1 MDKQEIRYL
10 EQLSES
16 FPTIEAASTEIIN
29 LQSILNLPKGTE
41 HFMSDIHGEYEAFSH
56 VLKNGSGAVRKK
68 IEDVFGHSLTTADK
82 SALAT
87 LIYYPKEKM
96 ELVKQEEED
105 MDNWYKITLYRLIE
119 VCKTVSSKYTRSK
132 VRKSLPK
139 DYSYVIEE
147 LISEKPEVLN
157 KEAYYDAIVNTI
169 VELGNA
175 ENFIVALAELIQR
188 LVIDRLHVIGDI
200 YDRGA
205 GSHLIMDRLC
215 KYHSLD
221 IQWGNHDV
229 LWMGAALGNKACI
242 ASAIRNSIRYGNLDM
257 LEEGYGI
264 NMLPL
269 ATFAMDVYAKDPCT
283 RFVLKGEV
291 NATEMETQLVKKMHK
306 AIAIIKFK
314 LDGQLCKKYP
324 EFGMSDRSMLDR
336 IDYEH
341 GTVKIGDVDYPM
353 QDMHFPTIDPKDP
366 TKLSPEEESVMK
378 HLQSSFVHCEKLQKH
393 MNLLMKKG
401 SMYKTFNG
409 NLLYHGC
416 MPMNEDGTFAKVWVF
431 GKEYKGKELYDALE
445 SYVRK
450 AVFSVDKKEKKK
462 AEDIFWFL
470 WTGPKS
476 PLYGRDK
483 MATFERYFLN
493 DEEIKKEKKNLYYN
507 LLDKA
512 ETAETVL
519 KEFGLC
525 PTKGHII
532 NGHVPVHRMD
542 GENPVKCGGKLII
555 IDGGF
560 SKTYRKETGI
570 AGYTLIYNSY
580 GLTLAA
586 HDPFVSKEEAVEK
599 EIDIASR
606 QEAVQYTDRRI
617 LVGDTDNGKTM
628 KCRIKE
634 LKALIAAYRLG
645 QIKEKTK

>member
-1 MDKQEIRYL
+1 M
-10 EQLSES
+10 
-16 FPTIEAASTEIIN
+16 P
-29 LQSILNLPKGTE
+29 P
-41 HFMSDIHGEYEAFSH
+41 
-56 VLKNGSGAVRKK
+56 
-68 IEDVFGHSLTTADK
+68 
-82 SALAT
+82 
-87 LIYYPKEKM
+87 
-96 ELVKQEEED
+96 
-105 MDNWYKITLYRLIE
+105 
-119 VCKTVSSKYTRSK
+119 
-132 VRKSLPK
+132 

-147 LISEKPEVLN
+147 LIAEKPEVLN
-157 KEAYYDAIVNTI
+157 KEAYYEAIVNTI

-200 YDRGA
+200 YDRGS

-221 IQWGNHDV
+221 IQCGNHDV
-229 LWMGAALGNKACI
+229 LWMGAAIGNKACI

-269 ATFAMDVYAKDPCT
+269 ATFAMDVYKKDPCT

-291 NATEMETQLVKKMHK
+291 VATEVETELVKKMHK

-314 LDGQLCKKYP
+314 LDGQLAKKYP
-324 EFGMSDRSMLDR
+324 EFGMTERSMMDQ

-341 GTVKIGDVDYPM
+341 GWVTIDGKKYQM
-353 QDMHFPTIDPKDP
+353 RDMHFPTVDPNDP
-366 TKLSPEEESVMK
+366 TKLSPEEEDVMN
-378 HLQSSFVHCEKLQKH
+378 HLQSSFIHCEKLQKH

-401 SMYKTFNG
+401 NMYKTFNG

-431 GKEYKGKELYDALE
+431 GKEYKGKELYDVIE

-450 AVFSVDKKEKKK
+450 AVFSVDSVEKKQ

-470 WTGPKS
+470 WTGPRS

-483 MATFERYFLN
+483 MATFERYFL
-493 DEEIKKEKKNLYYN
+493 DDPEVKKEYKNEYYQR
-507 LLDKA
+507 LDKA
-512 ETAETVL
+512 ELAATIL
-519 KEFGLC
+519 KEFGLS
-525 PTKGHII
+525 PKNGHII
-532 NGHVPVHRMD
+532 NGHVPVHRVD
-542 GENPVKCGGKLII
+542 GEKPVKCEGKLII

-586 HDPFVSKEEAVEK
+586 HDPFVSREEAVSN

-606 QEAVQYTDRRI
+606 QEAVQYTDHRI
-617 LVGDTDNGKTM
+617 LVGDTDNGKQM

-634 LKALIAAYRLG
+634 LKALIEAYRLG
-645 QIKEKTK
+645 EIKEKTK

>member
-1 MDKQEIRYL
+1 
-10 EQLSES
+10 
-16 FPTIEAASTEIIN
+16 
-29 LQSILNLPKGTE
+29 
-41 HFMSDIHGEYEAFSH
+41 MSDIHGEFEAFSH

-96 ELVKQEEED
+96 ELVKKKEKD

-132 VRKSLPK
+132 VRKALPP

-147 LISEKPEVLN
+147 LIAEKPEVLN
-157 KEAYYDAIVNTI
+157 KEAYYEAIVNTI

-200 YDRGA
+200 YDRGS

-229 LWMGAALGNKACI
+229 LWMGAAIGNKACI

-269 ATFAMDVYAKDPCT
+269 ATFAMDVYKKDPCT

-291 NATEMETQLVKKMHK
+291 VATEVETELVKKMHK

-314 LDGQLCKKYP
+314 LDGQLAKKYP
-324 EFGMSDRSMLDR
+324 EFGMTERSMMDQ

-341 GTVKIGDVDYPM
+341 GWVTIDGKKYQM
-353 QDMHFPTIDPKDP
+353 RDMHFPTVDPNDP
-366 TKLSPEEESVMK
+366 TKLSPEEEDVMN
-378 HLQSSFVHCEKLQKH
+378 HLQSSFIHCEKLQKH

-401 SMYKTFNG
+401 NMYKTFNG

-431 GKEYKGKELYDALE
+431 GKEYKGKELYDVIE

-450 AVFSVDKKEKKK
+450 AVFSVDSVEKKQ

-470 WTGPKS
+470 WTGPRS

-483 MATFERYFLN
+483 MATFERYFL
-493 DEEIKKEKKNLYYN
+493 DDPEVKKEYKNEYYQR
-507 LLDKA
+507 LDKA
-512 ETAETVL
+512 ELAATIL
-519 KEFGLC
+519 KEFGLS
-525 PTKGHII
+525 PKNGHII
-532 NGHVPVHRMD
+532 NGHVPVHRVD
-542 GENPVKCGGKLII
+542 GEKPVKCEGKLII

-586 HDPFVSKEEAVEK
+586 HDPFVSREEAVSN

-606 QEAVQYTDRRI
+606 QEAVQYTDHRI
-617 LVGDTDNGKTM
+617 LVGDTDNGKQM

-634 LKALIAAYRLG
+634 LKALIEAYRLG
-645 QIKEKTK
+645 EIKEKTK